1 MLVLITSTQ
10 LTTLMTTTYLFDKGN
25 RMNAMSMQRQAIS
38 IIQSFFAKY
47 STLVGKPVFT
57 LSPDKVI
64 VQLFYYAPND
74 AVTNASMAALGNALT
89 RCFGRIVEIRLIRL
103 NHSALDSSIFAQYLT
118 ANGGKYAFNRILDML
133 KGNLPTVVSE
143 GSVDKSSKSSL
154 LPTSHITGIKVKL
167 SGRLTTQRSSPRQT
181 VQAGRLGSS
190 AKGSYGTVDYSQHT
204 AKNKLGSFTM
214 KV

>member
-1 MLVLITSTQ
+1 M
-10 LTTLMTTTYLFDKGN
+10 
-25 RMNAMSMQRQAIS
+25 
-38 IIQSFFAKY
+38 
-47 STLVGKPVFT
+47 
-57 LSPDKVI
+57 
-64 VQLFYYAPND
+64 
-74 AVTNASMAALGNALT
+74 
-89 RCFGRIVEIRLIRL
+89 
-103 NHSALDSSIFAQYLT
+103 DSSIFAQYLT

-143 GSVDKSSKSSL
+143 GSVDESTL
-154 LPTSHITGIKVKL
+154 LPTSHITGVKVKL

-190 AKGSYGTVDYSQHT
+190 AKGPYGTVDYSQHT